1 MESTGNA
8 KRNELDG
15 YDLHGEKTRICPPC
29 SKGFTKGTID
39 IMDITTFSALAE
51 PNRLRI
57 VELLREGPLTVGEI
71 ADRLQLR
78 QPQASK
84 HLKVLLEAGLVEVQP
99 DANRRNY
106 KLRLEPFQALDSWLD
121 SYRRVWEQR
130 FDNLE
135 NYLQKLQSESK
146 KQDKIQ
152 EE

>member
-1 MESTGNA
+1 
-8 KRNELDG
+8 
-15 YDLHGEKTRICPPC
+15 
-29 SKGFTKGTID
+29 
-39 IMDITTFSALAE
+39 MDITTFSALAE

-121 SYRRVWEQR
+121 SYRRTWEQR

-146 KQDKIQ
+146 KQD
-152 EE
+152 